1 MHSLFPVMCHFPE
14 LSYDLDNIVLAL
26 KQACEKGPAFPKD
39 FKSRRAQPPQLYWNN
54 VPRLLERNKQ
64 QLLRKEYGI
73 KKKGKILLRIL
84 LPWDCGKLPIKLKLG
99 YKEVK
104 SKTAK
109 VIKHSKFSWIFVRKC
124 YSKHIPI
131 R

>member
-26 KQACEKGPAFPKD
+26 LSKHV
-39 FKSRRAQPPQLYWNN
+39 RRAQLFARISKVEELLYWNN

-73 KKKGKILLRIL
+73 EKKGKILLRIL